1 MKLMIFLQTTTSKPD
16 DVLRHH
22 HEKNGQPCLPNP
34 ELLQLLSQVAESVD
48 QAQNHSRTKKSKGS
62 DSSPRPDQLA
72 WYRPCWKSFLEEAK
86 GLGECRRQ
94 HAIENPFPSLVKG
107 MPGTISEV
115 LLSILVVWDKNGRQ
129 FEAGT
134 CFFVLILFCFIL

>member
-16 DVLRHH
+16 DVLRRH
-22 HEKNGQPCLPNP
+22 HEKNGRPRLPNP
-34 ELLQLLSQVAESVD
+34 ESLQLLSQVAESVD

-62 DSSPRPDQLA
+62 DSGPRPDQLA
-72 WYRPCWKSFLEEAK
+72 WYGPRWKSFLEEAK
-86 GLGECRRQ
+86 GECRGQ

-134 CFFVLILFCFIL
+134 CSFVLILFCFIS